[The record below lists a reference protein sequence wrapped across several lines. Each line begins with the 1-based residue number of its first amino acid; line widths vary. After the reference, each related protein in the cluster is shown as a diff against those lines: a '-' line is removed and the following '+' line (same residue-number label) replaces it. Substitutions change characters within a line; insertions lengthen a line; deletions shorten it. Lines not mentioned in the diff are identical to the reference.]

1 MLPVYERRRGGLVT
15 LLHESFGNDRAGGPL
30 NALSYGARLSS
41 PFMADEPLTG
51 VRVGDRQQAAD
62 AAFQIGLADAADAAG
77 RSDLATQHLREAVRL
92 APDDVTAR
100 RRLAL
105 AAAMDGDVETA
116 LACSSLAREFGA
128 HRPGRR
134 RGPRDGAGDGGPHE
148 ARPGNSPI
156 RSSGRIGAAPI
167 WPPRFAKLAP
177 GHGQA
182 PLALR
187 VLEAMIA
194 RPTIRPDYRMHLQ
207 FAAGDL
213 LDRMGRHDEA
223 FAYYRQANQAKG
235 AAFDPAAHS
244 TWTDEMIAAFSP
256 DRWRAAPRAAEASE
270 LPVFIV
276 GMPRSGTTL
285 VEQILATHPAVHG
298 LGELSL
304 LSDLLASLPRRVPG
318 AATLADYVEHISPAA
333 VAELSA
339 DYLAA
344 VRTKTAG
351 ALAGDVARVTDKNPI
366 NFLHLGW
373 VGLMFPK
380 ARIVHCV
387 RSPLDTCLSCYA
399 THFGDTHDYAYD
411 LNHLGR
417 FYRDYRRLMDHWRSL
432 PDGPAILDVSYEAV
446 VADPEGQTRR
456 LLEFAG
462 LPWDDRCLRFH
473 ENPRYVHTTSYS
485 QVRQPLYASSVAR
498 WRNYDRHLA
507 PLRDALGDLAE

>member
-1 MLPVYERRRGGLVT
+1 
-15 LLHESFGNDRAGGPL
+15 L

-41 PFMADEPLTG
+41 PFTADEPLTG

-62 AAFQIGLADAADAAG
+62 AAFHIGLADAADAEG

-92 APDDVTAR
+92 APNDVTAR

-116 LACSSLAREFGA
+116 LACSALARELAPADLAVAAVHATVLEAVGRTGEAWEIA
-128 HRPGRR
+128 HQV
-134 RGPRDGAGDGGPHE
+134 
-148 ARPGNSPI
+148 I
-156 RSSGRIGAAPI
+156 RANWCSTHLAAT
-167 WPPRFAKLAP
+167 FAKLAP
-177 GHGQA
+177 HHGQA

-213 LDRMGRHDEA
+213 LDRMGRYDEA
-223 FAYYRQANQAKG
+223 FAYYRQANQAKD
-235 AAFDPAAHS
+235 ASFDPAAHS

-285 VEQILATHPAVHG
+285 VEQILATHPAVQG

-304 LSDLLASLPRRVPG
+304 ISDLLSSLPRLVPG
-318 AATLADYVEHISPAA
+318 AATLADYVERVAPAA
-333 VAELSA
+333 VGQLSA

-344 VRTKTAG
+344 LRTKTAG
-351 ALAGDVARVTDKNPI
+351 APAGDVTRVTDKNPI

-373 VGLMFPK
+373 AGLMLPK

-387 RSPLDTCLSCYA
+387 RSPLDTCLSCFA

-456 LLEFAG
+456 LLDFAG

-485 QVRQPLYASSVAR
+485 QVRQPLYASSVGR
-498 WRNYDRHLA
+498 WRNYAGHLT
-507 PLRDALGDLAE
+507 PLRDALADMAE